1 MRRQLKEGEIRE
13 EDIRLP
19 FGLRI
24 VARKLGV
31 DYSTIRKRIQ
41 RGQWGALPELFR
53 TGPRGDWKCN
63 PADLD
68 AFLNKW
74 RLKGKGGAS

>member
-1 MRRQLKEGEIRE
+1 MRRIKLGEIKE
-13 EDIRLP
+13 NDIRLP

-41 RGQWGALPELFR
+41 RGQWDALPELFR
-53 TGPRGDWKCN
+53 TAPRGDWKCTWES
-63 PADLD
+63 LEK
-68 AFLNKW
+68 FLRNM
-74 RLKGKGGAS
+74 RGGAE